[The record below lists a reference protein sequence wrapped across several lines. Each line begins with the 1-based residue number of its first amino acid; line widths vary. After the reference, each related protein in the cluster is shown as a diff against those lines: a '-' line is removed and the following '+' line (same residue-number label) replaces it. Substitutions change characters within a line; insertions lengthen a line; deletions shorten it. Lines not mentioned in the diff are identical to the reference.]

1 MKPRRDKG
9 RIGGPFVP
17 LLKDTM
23 KSDAWRADPMAPGRS
38 MSRSKAATTASW
50 ETPSICRPAPQ

>member
-9 RIGGPFVP
+9 RIAGPFVP

-23 KSDAWRADPMAPGRS
+23 KSGGLARHLTWRSVALCGA
-38 MSRSKAATTASW
+38 
-50 ETPSICRPAPQ
+50 